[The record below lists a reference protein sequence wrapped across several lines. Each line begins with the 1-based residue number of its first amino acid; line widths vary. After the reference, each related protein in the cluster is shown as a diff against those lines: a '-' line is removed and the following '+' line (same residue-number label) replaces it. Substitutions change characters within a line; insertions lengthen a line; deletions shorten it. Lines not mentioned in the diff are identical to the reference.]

1 MLYQALYRKYR
12 PKTFDDVCGQKIV
25 VQTLKN
31 TISNNKLTHAYLFI
45 GPRGTGKTSIAK
57 IFAKTI
63 NCLNPI
69 DGNSCE
75 KCEICELS
83 NNNENVDIIEMDAAS
98 NNGVDEIR
106 EIKNHVTLMPTF
118 SKYKVYI
125 IDEVHMLSAG
135 AFNALLKTLEEPPR
149 HVIFILATTEPQ
161 KVPLTIMSRCQSF
174 EFKSIPVNLM
184 KEKLKYICNQE
195 KIKITDDSLEQICID
210 SNGGLR
216 DGIGLLDQLNSYTNS
231 DIKIEDVL
239 LLNGRISEADII
251 QLLNHIY
258 NNEIDKVLSISDK
271 IDEEGKDFLFV
282 CEDIIKY
289 LKNSLI
295 DYQINNTNEIV
306 SKLGK
311 NKTIEIIYQI
321 TDYINYI
328 RNIKEKKIYF
338 DLLLIKLLDLY
349 NTNVRNKES
358 DVTTFSKEKE
368 IKETKKEIV
377 KKEKIEIKNKEPKVD
392 NNEKYK
398 DYKELMDIR
407 LNNILAIAD
416 KESLKEYIEFS
427 HNLENDLDN
436 LDERK
441 LFNLLLDCS
450 IKAGSKDG
458 IIITASNNNILN
470 ELYDSFNEIEELF
483 LNKLSKEIKVCF
495 YDENEWEDKR
505 NIYVRKIK
513 NKENIDILDETNIIN
528 KINKKDTSEETG
540 FEDLLE
546 IGE

>member
-12 PKTFDDVCGQKIV
+12 PKTFDEVCGQKIV

-31 TISNNKLTHAYLFI
+31 TIINNKLTHAYLFI

-63 NCLNPI
+63 NCEHPKN
-69 DGNSCE
+69 GNSCE
-75 KCEICELS
+75 KCEICKLS

-174 EFKSIPVNLM
+174 EFKSISPNLM
-184 KEKLKYICNQE
+184 KEKIKYICEQE
-195 KIKITDDSLEQICID
+195 KIKISDDAIEQICVD

-216 DGIGLLDQLNSYTNS
+216 DGIGLLDQLNSYSNG
-231 DIKIEDVL
+231 DIKKEDVL
-239 LLNGRISEADII
+239 LLNGRISEEDITS
-251 QLLNHIY
+251 LFNYLS
-258 NNEIDKVLSISDK
+258 NNDIDSSFNLSDK
-271 IDEEGKDFLFV
+271 LDEDGKDFLFV

-289 LKNSLI
+289 LKKILVQ
-295 DYQINNTNEIV
+295 YQIDNKNELIN
-306 SKLGK
+306 KIGK
-311 NKTIEIIYQI
+311 EKFINIIFQI
-321 TDYINYI
+321 TDYMNYM
-328 RNIKEKKIYF
+328 RYLREKKIYF
-338 DLLLIKLLDLY
+338 DLLIIKLIDQLN
-349 NTNVRNKES
+349 NTNVRYNNLLIDEPKENK
-358 DVTTFSKEKE
+358 VITKE
-368 IKETKKEIV
+368 IIKEEEKVIKE
-377 KKEKIEIKNKEPKVD
+377 NKSRTID
-392 NNEKYK
+392 EKYDK
-398 DYKELMDIR
+398 YKKLMDIR
-407 LNNILAIAD
+407 LNNILASAD
-416 KESLKEYIEFS
+416 KESLKEYIEFNS
-427 HNLENDLDN
+427 NLENTLDN

-441 LFNLLLDCS
+441 IFNLLSDCS

-458 IIITASNNNILN
+458 IIITASNENILY
-470 ELYDSFNEIEELF
+470 ELFDSLNEIEKLF
-483 LNKLSKEIKVCF
+483 LNKMSKELKVCF
-495 YDENEWEDKR
+495 YDEKLWNNKR
-505 NIYVRKIK
+505 SIYVDKIR
-513 NKENIDILDETNIIN
+513 NKEKIEILDETKILDE
-528 KINKKDTSEETG
+528 INKKESSDNNE

>member
-12 PKTFDDVCGQKIV
+12 PKTFDEVCGQKIV
-25 VQTLKN
+25 VQSLKN
-31 TISNNKLTHAYLFI
+31 TIINNKLTHAYLFI

-63 NCLNPI
+63 NCEHPKN
-69 DGNSCE
+69 GNSCE
-75 KCEICELS
+75 KCEICKLS

-174 EFKSIPVNLM
+174 EFKSISPNLM
-184 KEKLKYICNQE
+184 KEKIKYICEQE
-195 KIKITDDSLEQICID
+195 KIKISDDAIEQICVD

-216 DGIGLLDQLNSYTNS
+216 DGIGLLDQLNSYSNG
-231 DIKIEDVL
+231 DIKKEDVL
-239 LLNGRISEADII
+239 LLNGRISEEDITS
-251 QLLNHIY
+251 LFNYLS
-258 NNEIDKVLSISDK
+258 NNDIDSSFNLSDK
-271 IDEEGKDFLFV
+271 LDEDGKDFLFV

-289 LKNSLI
+289 LKKILVQ
-295 DYQINNTNEIV
+295 YQIDNKNELIN
-306 SKLGK
+306 KIGK
-311 NKTIEIIYQI
+311 EKFINIIFQI
-321 TDYINYI
+321 TDYMNYM
-328 RNIKEKKIYF
+328 RYLREKKIYF
-338 DLLLIKLLDLY
+338 DLLIIKLIDQLN
-349 NTNVRNKES
+349 NTNVRYNNLLIDEPKENK
-358 DVTTFSKEKE
+358 VITKE
-368 IKETKKEIV
+368 IIKEEEKVIKE
-377 KKEKIEIKNKEPKVD
+377 NKSRTID
-392 NNEKYK
+392 EKYDK
-398 DYKELMDIR
+398 YKKLMDIR
-407 LNNILAIAD
+407 LNNILASAD
-416 KESLKEYIEFS
+416 KESLKEYIEFNS
-427 HNLENDLDN
+427 NLENTLDN

-441 LFNLLLDCS
+441 IFNLLSDCS

-458 IIITASNNNILN
+458 IIITASNENILY
-470 ELYDSFNEIEELF
+470 ELFDSLNEIEKLF
-483 LNKLSKEIKVCF
+483 LNKMSKELKVCF
-495 YDENEWEDKR
+495 YDEKLWNNKR
-505 NIYVRKIK
+505 SIYVDKIR
-513 NKENIDILDETNIIN
+513 NKEKIEILDETKILDE
-528 KINKKDTSEETG
+528 INKKESSDNNE

>member
-12 PKTFDDVCGQKIV
+12 PKTFDEVCGQKIV
-25 VQTLKN
+25 VKTLKN
-31 TISNNKLTHAYLFI
+31 TIINNKLTHAYLFI

-63 NCLNPI
+63 NCEHPE

-75 KCEICELS
+75 KCEICKLS

-174 EFKSIPVNLM
+174 EFKSILPNLM
-184 KEKLKYICNQE
+184 KEKIKYICEQE
-195 KIKITDDSLEQICID
+195 KIKISDDAIEQICVD

-216 DGIGLLDQLNSYTNS
+216 DGIGLLDQLNSYSNG
-231 DIKIEDVL
+231 DIKKEDVL
-239 LLNGRISEADII
+239 LLNGRISEEDITS
-251 QLLNHIY
+251 LFNYLS
-258 NNEIDKVLSISDK
+258 NNDIDSSFNLSDK
-271 IDEEGKDFLFV
+271 LDEDGKDFLFV

-289 LKNSLI
+289 LKKILVQ
-295 DYQINNTNEIV
+295 YQIDNKNELIN
-306 SKLGK
+306 KIGK
-311 NKTIEIIYQI
+311 EKFINIIFQV
-321 TDYINYI
+321 TDYMNYM
-328 RNIKEKKIYF
+328 RNLKEKKIYF
-338 DLLLIKLLDLY
+338 DLLIIKLIDQLN
-349 NTNVRNKES
+349 NTNVRYNDLLIDEPKENK
-358 DVTTFSKEKE
+358 VITKE
-368 IKETKKEIV
+368 IIKEEEKVIKE
-377 KKEKIEIKNKEPKVD
+377 NKSRTID
-392 NNEKYK
+392 EKYDK
-398 DYKELMDIR
+398 YKKLMDIR
-407 LNNILAIAD
+407 LNNILASAD
-416 KESLKEYIEFS
+416 KESLKEYIEFNS
-427 HNLENDLDN
+427 NLENTLDN

-441 LFNLLLDCS
+441 IFNLLSDCS

-458 IIITASNNNILN
+458 IIITASNENILY
-470 ELYDSFNEIEELF
+470 ELFDSLNEIEKLF
-483 LNKLSKEIKVCF
+483 LNKMSKELKVCF
-495 YDENEWEDKR
+495 YDEKLWNDKR
-505 NIYVRKIK
+505 SIYVDKIR
-513 NKENIDILDETNIIN
+513 NKEKIEILDETKILDE
-528 KINKKDTSEETG
+528 INKKESSDNNE